1 MEEIINMKNIEP
13 KVKFK
18 IKDSVF
24 TNLFKNKKYTLQ
36 LFKALFPEYDETVTE
51 EDIEILTI
59 QNVIVDSLYN
69 DLGFRV
75 KNKIIVLAEAQ
86 STWTKNIL
94 VRVFLYYAETIIKT
108 MTEEDRVKLYG
119 TKSIDMPKPE
129 FYVIYTGN
137 KKNIPDRISLSEEF
151 FDGSDVMDVK
161 IRVISDRNNGDIIA
175 QYIRF
180 SKVTNMVIKEYGYTL
195 KSAKEII
202 RICRDEGVLNEYLEE
217 REREVETMLY
227 DMFDSEKMIEAYR
240 KVSTEEAREK
250 AREEGERIGR
260 EAGEKIG
267 REAGEKIGREAGID
281 TMLSA
286 LRSAGLSESVI
297 QAAAAEARQKFAGGA
312 V

>member
-1 MEEIINMKNIEP
+1 
-13 KVKFK
+13 
-18 IKDSVF
+18 
-24 TNLFKNKKYTLQ
+24 
-36 LFKALFPEYDETVTE
+36 
-51 EDIEILTI
+51 
-59 QNVIVDSLYN
+59 
-69 DLGFRV
+69 
-75 KNKIIVLAEAQ
+75 
-86 STWTKNIL
+86 
-94 VRVFLYYAETIIKT
+94 
-108 MTEEDRVKLYG
+108 
-119 TKSIDMPKPE
+119 
-129 FYVIYTGN
+129 
-137 KKNIPDRISLSEEF
+137 
-151 FDGSDVMDVK
+151 
-161 IRVISDRNNGDIIA
+161 
-175 QYIRF
+175 
-180 SKVTNMVIKEYGYTL
+180 MVIKEYGYTL

-267 REAGEKIGREAGID
+267 REAGID

-286 LRSAGLSESVI
+286 LRNAGLSESVI